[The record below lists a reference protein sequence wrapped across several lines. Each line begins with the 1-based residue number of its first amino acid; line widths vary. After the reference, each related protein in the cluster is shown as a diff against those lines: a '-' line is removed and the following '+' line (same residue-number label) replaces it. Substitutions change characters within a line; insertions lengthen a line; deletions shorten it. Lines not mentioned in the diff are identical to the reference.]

1 MHSLP
6 CFNLVDSPK
15 WLVRYCVQI
24 SSWAV
29 AKQVIESIYWFDS
42 CIRSHNSILCSRIH
56 LQILWHD
63 KAHWCHVLADHTLM
77 LCVCVCGWHKE
88 CRPIYYA
95 CKIGIDWF
103 QSFFFARDDANFE
116 WFIHKCDTKPQ
127 YWSELIDTQ
136 WKSKKK
142 KYREQNV
149 FAQIKT
155 SSKKMHTHGYD
166 WNDIHLN
173 AYKYIQ

>member
-42 CIRSHNSILCSRIH
+42 CIRSHNSILRSRIH
-56 LQILWHD
+56 WQILWHD

-77 LCVCVCGWHKE
+77 LCVCVCAVGTKSVAPFIMHAKL
-88 CRPIYYA
+88 A
-95 CKIGIDWF
+95 SIDF
-103 QSFFFARDDANFE
+103 SLFLFARDDANFE

-127 YWSELIDTQ
+127 YWSEIIDTQ

-142 KYREQNV
+142 VSRAKCVCPNQN
-149 FAQIKT
+149 K
-155 SSKKMHTHGYD
+155 
-166 WNDIHLN
+166 
-173 AYKYIQ
+173 